1 MSKNKIEN
9 NPHYQSGYFWGK
21 NMGRHIKNTEY
32 KTLENAILS
41 KQELIED
48 LKKNFGWNDTDKDVA
63 ETMGIVKALEDA
75 QEKELEL
82 KGHNLTIEDVAQIAE
97 DMGVTITEEQIF
109 CSA

>member
-48 LKKNFGWNDTDKDVA
+48 LKKKGYIREDIDPDGNGSVSITAKTERAIRQQALDQISCSCLIRSFG
-63 ETMGIVKALEDA
+63 I
-75 QEKELEL
+75 
-82 KGHNLTIEDVAQIAE
+82 
-97 DMGVTITEEQIF
+97 
-109 CSA
+109 S